1 MPAFQFIYVFI
12 IKYRLNF
19 KNRFLNN
26 PLKNKL
32 LFLKLLLHLFCTTSG
47 HWSICWWFRAI
58 TTIVLSIKWC
68 IVSTW
73 VFYLY
78 GNGCGFAGHCHC
90 QKPSD
95 TDDTCGGKTGHRW
108 HTGISQ
114 PLQQE
119 NKAHYV
125 SLSQC
130 AHLMAKLFIAF
141 QVHFFFHPFQ
151 CSKMHSKWC
160 LVSRYLLL
168 ETITFTNHGRGGAG
182 RRELCPFVTQF
193 FFSPELYLKGIP
205 KIWPSCLFKS
215 RKMQFI
221 LTSKWII

>member
-1 MPAFQFIYVFI
+1 MLMISSYNSTI
-12 IKYRLNF
+12 
-19 KNRFLNN
+19 
-26 PLKNKL
+26 
-32 LFLKLLLHLFCTTSG
+32 T
-47 HWSICWWFRAI
+47 
-58 TTIVLSIKWC
+58 TTIVLSIKLC
-68 IVSTW
+68 TVSKW

-90 QKPSD
+90 QRPSD

-151 CSKMHSKWC
+151 CNKIHSKWC
-160 LVSRYLLL
+160 LVSIYLLF

-193 FFSPELYLKGIP
+193 FFPPELYLKGIP